1 MKTRF
6 SILFVGLSIAASAYA
21 VEPTPSAVK
30 DSKKADVIGAIKGW
44 SSKDDLKISLPVT
57 KFVLPNGLTVILLED
72 HSVPMV
78 SYHTWYRVGSR
89 DEYPGVTGAA
99 HMLEH
104 MMFKGAKKYDGKSFD
119 RIFHENGIT
128 NNAFTS
134 NDYTGFYEDLPSS
147 KLELVMDM
155 EVDRMSS
162 LLISPDDLKSEKEV
176 VAEERRWRVDNNP
189 MGLMNEL
196 MMGTLFKV
204 HSYKWPVIG
213 YMKDIAAY
221 DSEKLRFFYNTYY
234 VPNNAVLVLVGDF
247 KTSKVKSLIEK
258 YYGQLPSRPLP
269 ERKYPEEP
277 AQKVQLNATLKKDV
291 QNSSFI
297 VAFRSPKQ
305 SDPDMYALDLA
316 MNILGYGSSSRLHKR
331 LVYQKQIATSA
342 YAYNRALQDS
352 GVMGVGAAV
361 KPGMG
366 IQEALD
372 VVYNE
377 IYKLRNQKVS
387 ESELEKA
394 KTQVM
399 KDLVDGLRT
408 MDGKARSLAVN
419 EIVTGSYQSLF
430 TDLERYQAVTAED
443 IKRVAEKYMQQTQR
457 SIISLEP
464 KAKKE

>member
-6 SILFVGLSIAASAYA
+6 SIFFVSLSIAASAYA
-21 VEPTPSAVK
+21 VEPTPSPVK
-30 DSKKADVIGAIKGW
+30 DNKNADVIGAIKGW
-44 SSKDDLKISLPVT
+44 STKDDLKISLPVT

-162 LLISPDDLKSEKEV
+162 LLISPEDLKSEKEV

-247 KTSKVKSLIEK
+247 KTAKVRSLIEK

-430 TDLERYQAVTAED
+430 TDLEKYQAVTADD

>member
-1 MKTRF
+1 MTRF
-6 SILFVGLSIAASAYA
+6 STLLLGLLMSSTVFA
-21 VEPTPSAVK
+21 VDPMPNQKPEIKEPL
-30 DSKKADVIGAIKGW
+30 GAIKGW
-44 SSKDDLKISLPVT
+44 ATQNDLKISLPVT
-57 KFVLPNGLTVILLED
+57 KFVLENGLTVLLLED
-72 HSVPMV
+72 HAVPMV

-128 NNAFTS
+128 NNAFTT
-134 NDYTGFYEDLPSS
+134 NDYTGFYENLPSS

-162 LLISPDDLKSEKEV
+162 LLINPEDLKSEKEV

-189 MGLMNEL
+189 MGLLREL

-204 HSYKWPVIG
+204 HPYKWPVIG

-234 VPNNAVLVLVGDF
+234 VPNNAVLVIVGDF

-258 YYGQLPSRPLP
+258 YYGKLPKKPLP
-269 ERKYPEEP
+269 EAKKIEEP
-277 AQKVQLNATLKKDV
+277 PQKVQQNATLKKDV
-291 QNSSFI
+291 QNSSFV
-297 VAFRSPKQ
+297 VAFRSPRQ
-305 SDPDMYALDLA
+305 GEPDMYALDLA
-316 MNILGYGSSSRLHKR
+316 ANILGYGTSSRLHKR

-342 YAYNRALQDS
+342 YAYNYAMKDAGIMGF
-352 GVMGVGAAV
+352 GVSL
-361 KPGMG
+361 KPGQG
-366 IQEALD
+366 TQEALD
-372 VVYNE
+372 TVYNE
-377 IYKLRNQKVS
+377 IWKLRNQKVS
-387 ESELEKA
+387 DKELEKA

-399 KDLVDGLRT
+399 KDLVDGLKT

-419 EIVTGSYQSLF
+419 EIVTGSYESLF
-430 TDLERYQAVTAED
+430 TDLEKYQAVTAED
-443 IKRVAEKYMQQTQR
+443 IQKAATKYTQQTQR
-457 SIISLEP
+457 SIITLEP